1 MRELLWLHG
10 FNFVLTKNFFMY
22 NIRIRHN
29 AKEQAIRHSDYVELL
44 SKFIMND
51 ISIEGILSGNKY
63 GIYFDYWEIK
73 FEEGYKESVE
83 KTR

>member
-1 MRELLWLHG
+1 
-10 FNFVLTKNFFMY
+10 MY

-63 GIYFDYWEIK
+63 GIYFDY
-73 FEEGYKESVE
+73 
-83 KTR
+83 